1 MRGLIGLALFAVAL
15 PVALGGCATRVD
27 PMHWG
32 FTEYRD
38 EGAKL
43 TLGVPGT
50 DDLRLMALCQPHSG
64 EIRLTVFG
72 RQGDPPIV
80 ELHSGKRLWKRYGGA
95 GVQYDEESLG
105 GVELQFRLHADDPV
119 LARVA
124 DTGELRMKLGDRW
137 LVLPNGFAQEHDFI
151 AACRTPL
158 P

>member
-1 MRGLIGLALFAVAL
+1 MRGLTALALLTAVL
-15 PVALGGCATRVD
+15 PIALGGCATRPEQMV
-27 PMHWG
+27 WG
-32 FTEYRD
+32 FTQDRQ

-50 DDLRLMALCQPHSG
+50 DDLRLMAICQPHSG

-72 RQGDPPIV
+72 RRGDPPIV
-80 ELHSGKRLWKRYGGA
+80 ELHSGKTLWKRYGGA

-105 GVELQFRLHADDPV
+105 GVNLQFRLRADDPV

-124 DTGELRMKLGDRW
+124 DTGELRLKLGDRW
-137 LVLPNGFAQEHDFI
+137 IALRNGFAQEHDFI